1 MLRFIGHAGV
11 RMTEREMTVDDDGFF
26 VFTEHHAEECGC
38 SMPAGLL
45 LTPEGVEQ
53 LAIIGDG
60 GATLGH
66 AVEVLA
72 GLDPDTRV
80 VLGGELGAVDMEQTI
95 VECLLDQLSQ
105 LALVEPSRRLD
116 AETYGESLALWLGRW
131 DTWDSIAP

>member
-1 MLRFIGHAGV
+1 M
-11 RMTEREMTVDDDGFF
+11 DDDGFF

-60 GATLGH
+60 GTTLGH

-105 LALVEPSRRLD
+105 LALVEPSRLLD

-131 DTWDSIAP
+131 GTWDSIAP

>member
-1 MLRFIGHAGV
+1 MLRVIGHAGV

-60 GATLGH
+60 GTTLGH

-72 GLDPDTRV
+72 GLDPAMRV
-80 VLGGELGAVDMEQTI
+80 VLGGGLGAVDMVQT
-95 VECLLDQLSQ
+95 VAGCLLDQLAR
-105 LALVEPSRRLD
+105 LALVEPSRLLD
-116 AETYGESLALWLGRW
+116 AETYGEALALWLGRW